1 MASELHMSRKNFATG
16 ITSSRRREPPNKP
29 MFDRISTRVS
39 IVLVVLALG
48 LLSLGVV
55 AIAGRIYRDHALDNE
70 RGALVERLRT
80 GMDFLGPLADEQA
93 RRMAARLTE
102 IPSDNTAPSFERT
115 ELSRRIAQLV
125 GRDSVYPATP
135 ERVAVYDTQ
144 FNLLAQHG
152 IADSQSPR
160 FLGVTCEQLRT
171 QAAKVQRGEA
181 SWQVSFSAYCATE
194 TGLYY
199 AVLVPL
205 QHVPLHYAEVTFD
218 LRKLTALLERNI
230 SLPLRLIDAK
240 GNTVYESK
248 FWPQDENYDDRLVVS
263 LPIDMRVE
271 KPALLQVLKDE
282 SSLYGR
288 LEQTRYAVFLASGA
302 ITLLF
307 VLIAIA
313 LLERTVIGPLH
324 SLIGQLRLLSGDE
337 SKLGDRIRAE
347 GNAESAKLAD
357 TFNAMTE
364 KLERMYEQLG
374 RMAFTDSLTQLPN
387 RNFFQK
393 RLEQAVQQ
401 ARQESKSFGLFIVDL
416 DRFRGIND
424 TIGHHVGDL
433 LLQQVAVRLRDKLRD
448 SDTIA
453 RIGGDEFAVLLPNVT
468 AKQADMAA
476 RMLIQSL
483 RSDFAVQTHRL
494 DVGASVGIAL
504 YPDHGVDA
512 RTLIQRAEVAMY
524 AAKQAGC
531 GQMAYDAR
539 MDRYHSQQLALM
551 GELRHAVEQEQ
562 FVLYYQPKIGLKH
575 NRVIGVE
582 ALVRWR
588 HPNGTLIMPET
599 FIPLLE
605 QTSLMRGLTGWVTH
619 EALRMASELRE
630 CGFELPVAVNI
641 SARDLQNSGLAEEL
655 AEHLAVYGASA
666 QWLELEITE
675 SAVMA
680 DVAGAQA
687 VLSQLA
693 EMGFSMS
700 IDDFGTGYSSLGY
713 LKRLPVQGV
722 KIDKSFVMGMAKDDN
737 DAAIVFTS
745 IDLTHNLG
753 LYAVAEGVDEE
764 GVLNRLRAR
773 GCDAAQGMYLSRPL
787 PGTEL
792 IDWLGR
798 SRWGLPAKAVC

>member
-1 MASELHMSRKNFATG
+1 
-16 ITSSRRREPPNKP
+16 

-39 IVLVVLALG
+39 IVLAVVALG
-48 LLSLGVV
+48 LLSLGVL
-55 AIAGRIYRDHALDNE
+55 AIGGRIYRDHALDNE
-70 RGALVERLRT
+70 RSAVAERLRV
-80 GMDFLGPLADEQA
+80 GVDFLGSLMDDRA
-93 RRMAARLTE
+93 RRLTARLGE
-102 IPSDNTAPSFERT
+102 IRSEKQISAQGAKELTKKIDQLFGEDPAGQTAPVD
-115 ELSRRIAQLV
+115 I
-125 GRDSVYPATP
+125 
-135 ERVAVYDTQ
+135 AVYDTQ
-144 FNLLAQHG
+144 LNPIVQRGVSDPQLPRLLA
-152 IADSQSPR
+152 AA
-160 FLGVTCEQLRT
+160 CEHVRAA
-171 QAAKVQRGEA
+171 AAKVQRGEA
-181 SWQVSFSAYCATE
+181 PWQASFSGYCTTDA
-194 TGLYY
+194 GLYY
-199 AVLVPL
+199 SIIVPL
-205 QHVPLHYAEVTFD
+205 QHVPLQFAQLTFD
-218 LRKLTALLERNI
+218 LRKVSGLLERNV
-230 SLPLRLIDAK
+230 SLPLRWVDPSGVPI
-240 GNTVYESK
+240 YESK
-248 FWPQDENYDDRLVVS
+248 LWPQDEKFDDRLVVS
-263 LPIDMRVE
+263 LAIDVRSG
-271 KPALLQVLKDE
+271 KAIFLQAVKDE
-282 SSLYGR
+282 TALYGR
-288 LEQTRYAVFLASGA
+288 LEQTRYAVFLAAGA

-307 VLIAIA
+307 VLIALA
-313 LLERTVIGPLH
+313 FLERTVIGPLH
-324 SLIGQLRLLSGDE
+324 GLVGQLRTMSGDE
-337 SKLGDRIRAE
+337 SKLGNRVRAE
-347 GNAESAKLAD
+347 GNVESVQLAD
-357 TFNAMTE
+357 SFNGMTE
-364 KLERMYEQLG
+364 KLERLYEQLG

-387 RNFFQK
+387 RSFFQK
-393 RLEQAVQQ
+393 RLEQTVQQ
-401 ARQESKSFGLFIVDL
+401 ARQESKSFGLFVIDL

-433 LLQQVAVRLRDKLRD
+433 LLQQVAVRLRDKLRE

-468 AKQADMAA
+468 PKQADMAA

-483 RSDFAVQTHRL
+483 RSDFVVQTHRL
-494 DVGASVGIAL
+494 DVGASIGIAL

-531 GQMAYDAR
+531 GQMSYDTR

-562 FVLYYQPKIGLKH
+562 FVLYYQPKIGLRH

-619 EALRMASELRE
+619 EALRMARDLRE
-630 CGFELPVAVNI
+630 RGFELPVAVNI
-641 SARDLQNSGLAEEL
+641 SARDLQNTGLAEEL
-655 AEHLAVYGASA
+655 AEHLAVHGASP

-687 VLSQLA
+687 VLSHLA
-693 EMGFSMS
+693 EMGFQML

-722 KIDKSFVMGMAKDDN
+722 KIDKSFVLGMAKDDN
-737 DAAIVFTS
+737 DAAIVYTS

-753 LYAVAEGVDEE
+753 LHAVAEGVDEE
-764 GVLNRLRAR
+764 GVLNRLRSH

-787 PGTEL
+787 SSPEL
-792 IDWLGR
+792 VDWLSK
-798 SRWGLPAKAVC
+798 SRWGFPAKAAC